1 MRVSWKW
8 LKELVDINITPEEGA
23 TILTKAGL
31 EVEAVEYLNKGVE
44 NVVTGRI
51 LEVEPHPQADKLV
64 VAKVDAGLG
73 KPLTIVTGAPNVKAG
88 QCVPVA
94 LVGAKLPNDNH
105 PEIVLSQLRGVWS
118 EGMMCGADEIGLDV
132 SKLSPEEK
140 EGLYPLPADTA
151 PGQPIVDFMGLDDVV
166 LELGLTPNRADCM
179 GMINVARELAAL
191 TGSKLTLPA
200 VSPSEPGGQCA
211 ALAAVEVEEED
222 ALCYRF
228 GGRMVKDV
236 KVGPSPQWMRQRL
249 MAMGMRS
256 INNLVDI
263 SNIVMLEMNRP
274 LHFFD
279 YDKLAGHGLWI
290 RRAKAGE
297 TMETLDGQLRQLT
310 ETMTLVTDQAGPVA
324 IAGIM
329 GGARTEVTAAT
340 DKILIEAAC
349 WNGPRTRK
357 TAQALA
363 LRSEAAQRFE
373 KEVDIQD
380 TIAVLDRAV
389 QLIEAC
395 QAGVAV
401 PGHIDVYPKPQGLP
415 QTRVSLSRIN
425 WLLGIEVTRAEA
437 AAIWQALQIKVIRED
452 GDGWLLEAPSWRKD
466 LRIEEDYV
474 EEIVRLYGYD
484 KLAATL
490 PAGPVTQG
498 YRLPGHQLRR
508 RLSQAMIGLGYRE
521 VINYSFINPA
531 NLDRLQV
538 PQDHVWRQAVPLMNP
553 LSEEQGILRT
563 TVLPSMIQR
572 AVFNINRRNRDLQL
586 FEMGKTYLAKSDGNG
601 QPLERWTL
609 AALCTGVSPKTWLA
623 PENPL
628 DFYSLKGAVETLLA
642 AAGINNPRFERAQDI
657 PGLHPGRSARIF
669 CGSKEL
675 GYIGEIDPK
684 VAAAFEA
691 DQRLSV
697 ASLDVEELLAASIQ
711 REYRPLGKYPEMT
724 RDLAVALPKEVA
736 AADVEEK
743 IKVCGGGLLQEVQLF
758 DEYQGSQLGEN
769 QKSLAFAL
777 TWRSDERTL
786 KDEEIQVLHQE
797 IEKELATAFGGIIRG
812 R

>member
-8 LKELVDINITPEEGA
+8 LKELVDIDITPEEGA
-23 TILTKAGL
+23 AVLTKAGL
-31 EVEAVEYLNKGVE
+31 EVEGVEYLDKGVK

-64 VAKVDAGLG
+64 VTKVDAGLE

-94 LVGAKLPNDNH
+94 LIGAKLPNDNH
-105 PEIVLSQLRGVWS
+105 PEILLSQLRGVWS

-132 SKLSPEEK
+132 GKLSPEEK
-140 EGLYPLPADTA
+140 EGLYPLPADTE
-151 PGQPIVDFMGLDDVV
+151 PGQPIVEFLGLDDVV

-191 TGSKLTLPA
+191 TGCRLTLPA
-200 VSPSEPGGQCA
+200 ITPSEPGGECA
-211 ALAAVEVEEED
+211 RLASIEVEEGD

-279 YDKLAGHGLWI
+279 FDKLEGKGLWI

-310 ETMTLVTDQAGPVA
+310 ETMTMVTDQAGPVA

-349 WNGPRTRK
+349 WNGPKTRK

-373 KEVDIQD
+373 KEVDIQE
-380 TIAVLDRAV
+380 TIAVIDRAV

-401 PGHIDVYPKPQGLP
+401 PGHIDVYPKPQELP

-425 WLLGIEVTRAEA
+425 WLLGIEVTKEEA
-437 AAIWQALQIKVIRED
+437 AAIWQALQIKVIKEE

-490 PAGPVTQG
+490 PAGSATQG

-508 RLSQAMIGLGYRE
+508 RLSQTMIGLGYRE
-521 VINYSFINPA
+521 VINYSFINPI

-538 PQDHVWRQAVPLMNP
+538 PQEHPWRQAVPLMNP

-586 FEMGKTYLAKSDGNG
+586 FEMGKVYLAKKGNG
-601 QPLERWTL
+601 QPEERWTL

-623 PENPL
+623 PESPL

-642 AAGINNPRFERAQDI
+642 AAGAGNPRFERAQDI

-669 CGSKEL
+669 CGNRQL
-675 GYIGEIDPK
+675 GYIGEVDPK
-684 VAAAFEA
+684 VAAVFEA

-711 REYRPLGKYPEMT
+711 KEYRPLGKYPEMT

-736 AADVEEK
+736 AAAVEEK
-743 IKVCGGGLLQEVQLF
+743 IKACGGNLLQDVQLF

>member
-8 LKELVDINITPEEGA
+8 LKELVDIDITPEEGA
-23 TILTKAGL
+23 AVLTKAGL
-31 EVEAVEYLNKGVE
+31 EVEGVEYLDKGVK

-64 VAKVDAGLG
+64 VAKVDAGLE

-151 PGQPIVDFMGLDDVV
+151 PGQPIVEFLGLDDVV

-179 GMINVARELAAL
+179 GMINVAREMAAL
-191 TGSKLTLPA
+191 TGCKLTLPA
-200 VSPSEPGGQCA
+200 LIPSEPGGECA
-211 ALAAVEVEEED
+211 RLASIVVEEED

-279 YDKLAGHGLWI
+279 FDKLEGQGLWI

-310 ETMTLVTDQAGPVA
+310 ETMTMVTDQAGPVA

-349 WNGPRTRK
+349 WNGPKTRK
-357 TAQALA
+357 TAQTLS

-373 KEVDIQD
+373 KEVDIQE
-380 TIAVLDRAV
+380 TIAVIDRAV

-401 PGHIDVYPKPQGLP
+401 PGHIDVYPKPQEPP

-425 WLLGIEVTRAEA
+425 WLLGIEVTKEEA
-437 AAIWQALQIKVIRED
+437 AAIWQALQIKVIKEE
-452 GDGWLLEAPSWRKD
+452 GGGWLLEAPSWRKD

-498 YRLPGHQLRR
+498 YRLPGHQMRR

-538 PQDHVWRQAVPLMNP
+538 PQDHPWRQAVPLMNP

-586 FEMGKTYLAKSDGNG
+586 FEMGKVYLAKEGNG
-601 QPLERWTL
+601 QPEERWTL

-623 PENPL
+623 PEIPL

-642 AAGINNPRFERAQDI
+642 AAGVVNPRFERAQDI

-669 CGSKEL
+669 CGNRQL
-675 GYIGEIDPK
+675 GYIGEVDPK
-684 VAAAFEA
+684 VAAVFEA

-697 ASLDVEELLAASIQ
+697 ASLDVEELLAASVQ
-711 REYRPLGKYPEMT
+711 KEYRPLGKYPEMT

-736 AADVEEK
+736 AAAVEEK
-743 IKVCGGGLLQEVQLF
+743 IKACGGSLLQDVQLF